1 MHLSLPSCCVHACI
15 VVAWTRTFILV
26 ALLLLP
32 STIKI
37 SKHTIPYMFDRLNQ
51 NSKTMSSSSVG
62 IPVAVGA
69 IALYFLSDQLDGVTQ
84 SYFAMTVVEQTSVLV
99 VIFAVIFAAV
109 AASQQQGK
117 ATPANIHQAKVNTQ
131 RKYPLTEIAAA
142 SSDTEKFK
150 CLFPVLRRE
159 LLESMSTKNEMSEE
173 AVQMAATMMDYN
185 VPGGKLNRGTTVL
198 AVLRA
203 LKGPGQE
210 LTNIETARAAC
221 AGWAIEF
228 LQAFFLVAD
237 DVMDDSGT
245 RRGQPCW
252 YKLPNIQMIAI
263 NDSFLLE
270 SFCLE
275 ILKTHFGHEAY
286 YADLLELVLNVIQ
299 KTEFGQ
305 LLDLTSQPLD
315 VTTGGS
321 AMDLGRF
328 TLERYRKIVKYKT
341 AFYSFYLPV
350 AMGMLMAGIRETS
363 AFTLARKI
371 CCIMGEYFQ
380 IQDDYLDCFGDPEV
394 IGKVGTD
401 IQDNKCSWLV
411 VQALQRCTPAQR
423 EVLEQNYGQ
432 WDDKKVLKVKELYHK
447 LDLVTVFE
455 EYEQASYKDIQAEL
469 DKVTLMP
476 RDVFELLLKKIYK
489 RSK

>member
-1 MHLSLPSCCVHACI
+1 M
-15 VVAWTRTFILV
+15 
-26 ALLLLP
+26 
-32 STIKI
+32 
-37 SKHTIPYMFDRLNQ
+37 YDRLNQ
-51 NSKTMSSSSVG
+51 NSNTMSSSSVG

-69 IALYFLSDQLDGVTQ
+69 IALYFLADQLDGVTQ
-84 SYFAMTVVEQTSVLV
+84 SYFALTVVEQTSVLV

-117 ATPANIHQAKVNTQ
+117 ATPANINQAKIN
-131 RKYPLTEIAAA
+131 KSKNYPLKEIAAA
-142 SSDTEKFK
+142 QTDTEKFK
-150 CLFPVLRRE
+150 CLFPMLRQE
-159 LLESMSTKNEMSEE
+159 LLESMKTKNEMSDE
-173 AVQMAATMMDYN
+173 ALSMTAKMMDYN

-203 LKGPGQE
+203 LKGKE
-210 LTNIETARAAC
+210 LTTTETARAAC

-252 YKLPNIQMIAI
+252 YKLPTIHMIAI

-275 ILKTHFGHEAY
+275 ILKKHFGHEVY
-286 YADLLELVLNVIQ
+286 YGDLLELVLDVIQ

-315 VTTGGS
+315 VNTGGS
-321 AMDLGRF
+321 KMDLDRF
-328 TLERYRKIVKYKT
+328 TFERYSKIVKYKT

-350 AMGMLMAGIRETS
+350 AMGMLMAGIREES
-363 AFTLARKI
+363 AFELARKI

-380 IQDDYLDCFGDPEV
+380 IQDDYLDCFGDPAV

-423 EVLEQNYGQ
+423 KVLEQNYGQ
-432 WDDKKVLKVKELYHK
+432 WDDKKVAKVKELYNK
-447 LDLVTVFE
+447 LDLVQVFE

-469 DKVTLMP
+469 DKVTEMP

>member
-1 MHLSLPSCCVHACI
+1 
-15 VVAWTRTFILV
+15 
-26 ALLLLP
+26 
-32 STIKI
+32 
-37 SKHTIPYMFDRLNQ
+37 
-51 NSKTMSSSSVG
+51 MSSSSVG
-62 IPVAVGA
+62 IPVAIGS
-69 IALYFLSDQLDGVTQ
+69 IALYFLSDQLDGFTQ
-84 SYFAMTVVEQTSVLV
+84 SYFALTVVEQTAVLI
-99 VIFAVIFAAV
+99 VIFAVIFATT

-117 ATPANIHQAKVNTQ
+117 ATPANIKAAKHNKKVN
-131 RKYPLTEIAAA
+131 YPLTAIAEATT
-142 SSDTEKFK
+142 DTDKFK
-150 CLFPVLRRE
+150 CLFPMLRQE
-159 LLESMSTKNEMSEE
+159 LLDSMKIKNEMPDE
-173 AVQMAATMMDYN
+173 ALQMASSMMDYN

-203 LKGPGQE
+203 LKGRE
-210 LTNIETARAAC
+210 LTNTETARAAC

-237 DVMDDSGT
+237 DVMDDSQT

-252 YKLPNIQMIAI
+252 YKLPEINMIAI

-275 ILKTHFGHEAY
+275 ILKNHFGHEAY
-286 YADLLELVLNVIQ
+286 YADLLELILNVIQ

-315 VTTGGS
+315 SAGGS
-321 AMDLGRF
+321 KMDLDRF
-328 TLERYRKIVKYKT
+328 TLERYQKIVKYKT

-350 AMGMLMAGIRETS
+350 AMGMLMAGIREQS
-363 AFTLARKI
+363 AFDLAVKI

-380 IQDDYLDCFGDPEV
+380 IQDDFLDCFGDPET

-401 IQDNKCSWLV
+401 IQDNKCSWMV

-423 EVLEQNYGQ
+423 TILENNYGQ
-432 WDDKKVLKVKELYHK
+432 WDDKKVRKVKELYK
-447 LDLVTVFE
+447 TLDLVKVFE

>member
-1 MHLSLPSCCVHACI
+1 
-15 VVAWTRTFILV
+15 
-26 ALLLLP
+26 
-32 STIKI
+32 
-37 SKHTIPYMFDRLNQ
+37 
-51 NSKTMSSSSVG
+51 MSHSHSSGPSVG
-62 IPVAVGA
+62 IPIAIAA
-69 IALYFLSDQLDGVTQ
+69 IALYQLADKLDGATEAF
-84 SYFAMTVVEQTSVLV
+84 FAMPIMQQTSLFVLIFS
-99 VIFAVIFAAV
+99 VIFGAVS
-109 AASQQQGK
+109 ASQQQPEKSSVKKVVK
-117 ATPANIHQAKVNTQ
+117 AKNCH
-131 RKYPLTEIAAA
+131 YPLDAIAKAPDDL
-142 SSDTEKFK
+142 SKFK
-150 CLFPVLRRE
+150 CLFPMLRQE
-159 LLESMSTKNEMSEE
+159 LLDSMTTNNEMNEE
-173 AVQMAATMMDYN
+173 AVAWAARMMDYN

-198 AVLRA
+198 AVTRS
-203 LKGPGQE
+203 LKGME
-210 LTNIETARAAC
+210 LSATETARAAVL
-221 AGWAIEF
+221 GWAIEF

-237 DVMDDSGT
+237 DVMDDSQT

-252 YKLPNIQMIAI
+252 YKVPEVGMIAI

-275 ILKTHFGHEAY
+275 LVSTHFGHEAY
-286 YADLLELVLNVIQ
+286 YADLVQLLLNVIQ

-315 VTTGGS
+315 S
-321 AMDLGRF
+321 AGKGKMDLNRF
-328 TLERYRKIVKYKT
+328 TLERYSKIVKYKT

-350 AMGMLMAGIRETS
+350 AMGMHLANIQEES
-363 AFTLARKI
+363 AFDLAKKI

-380 IQDDYLDCFGDPEV
+380 IQDDYLDCFGDPAV

-411 VQALQRCTPAQR
+411 VQALERCTPDQR
-423 EVLEQNYGQ
+423 KVLENNYGQ
-432 WDDKKVLKVKELYHK
+432 WDDNKVKKVKELYK
-447 LDLVTVFE
+447 TLNLVSVFE